1 MDLATAF
8 FLLTAAMQVSTGDGK
23 QGSGDHPGML
33 APCPA
38 SPNCVSSQGT
48 DAGRRLPAVM
58 LTGRPVDAIAAVRQV
73 LLAHKR
79 TRIVKQTDNYIHAE
93 VRSAL
98 FGFVDDVEFLV
109 AGDSRLHFRSAARK
123 GTWDLGVNR
132 RRMVRLRETLIS
144 RYGSLFSD
152 K

>member
-8 FLLTAAMQVSTGDGK
+8 FLLTAAIHIPAGDGK
-23 QGSGDHPGML
+23 PEPAEHPGML

-38 SPNCVSSQGT
+38 SPNCVSSQDT
-48 DAGRRLPAVM
+48 DAGRRLPP
-58 LTGRPVDAIAAVRQV
+58 LTLIGKPVDAIAAVRQV

-132 RRMVRLRETLIS
+132 RRMVRLREMLIS